1 LTEDNS
7 NLVDIDDL
15 DKFED
20 AFFQRTPEKEE
31 VVEDEPEDEEVD
43 ETEDDTLEPD
53 EDQDAEEE
61 EDAPDEDEDPEEEE
75 LPAPKAKGKKSFQ
88 QRIDELT
95 ADKYES
101 KREIEAR
108 DRAIENLRKELE
120 KFAGRSPEE
129 KVDEAPTL
137 RQQLAPDAPKPDAV
151 DDKGEAIY
159 PLGEFDPRY
168 IRDLTKFTIVEE
180 TKAAKEE
187 AAREAALSAK
197 EAQVNA
203 LSVSWNE
210 KLEKAEEAIPDI
222 REEIKSMVDVFADI
236 EPSYGEYLA
245 TTIMSSD
252 LGVEVM
258 HYLSQNIGE
267 AQKIVASGP
276 AAATLA
282 LGRLEGK
289 LSVPA
294 PVAEQRTTKK
304 VSEAPPAPE
313 SRSRGRGGQ
322 FAVKPDTDDLDA
334 FEKVFFNK

>member
-43 ETEDDTLEPD
+43 ETGDDTPEPD
-53 EDQDAEEE
+53 EDEDAEEE
-61 EDAPDEDEDPEEEE
+61 EDAPDEDDEPEEEE
-75 LPAPKAKGKKSFQ
+75 PPAPKAKGKKSFQ

-101 KREIEAR
+101 KREIET
-108 DRAIENLRKELE
+108 LRKELE
-120 KFAGRSPEE
+120 KLAARSPEE
-129 KVDEAPTL
+129 KVDEVPL
-137 RQQLAPDAPKPDAV
+137 RQQLSSEAPKPDAV
-151 DDKGEAIY
+151 DDKGEAVY
-159 PLGEFDPRY
+159 PLGEFDPRF
-168 IRDLTKFTIVEE
+168 IRDLTKFTIAEE

-197 EAQVNA
+197 EAEVRA

-210 KLEKAEEAIPDI
+210 KLEKAEETVPDI
-222 REEIKSMVDVFADI
+222 REEIKNMVDVFADI

-245 TTIMSSD
+245 TTIMSSE
-252 LGVEVM
+252 LGAEVM

-267 AQKIVASGP
+267 ARKIVASGP
-276 AAATLA
+276 VAATLA

-294 PVAEQRTTKK
+294 PVAEQRSTKK

-322 FAVKPDTDDLDA
+322 FAVKADTDDLDA